1 VSGFERQLVV
11 MPPGIFNIR
20 EPSGLVCG
28 VHFAG
33 MGDLMPISRTKF
45 HGDIQYEPNQ
55 VLRISDGLFGF
66 PEEKEF
72 LLLELPSSR
81 PLVFI
86 QSVHSQNL
94 CFLSLPVQI
103 VHPTYELAL
112 RTEDLLALGYPEGAR
127 PVMGKDLL
135 CLAILIVGDRRAT
148 TANLAAPLVVDI
160 AAHRGIQA
168 IVAAA
173 YSPCHLLSPQEV
185 LASC

>member
-1 VSGFERQLVV
+1 
-11 MPPGIFNIR
+11 MP
-20 EPSGLVCG
+20 VCQ
-28 VHFAG
+28 
-33 MGDLMPISRTKF
+33 TKF
-45 HGDIQYEPNQ
+45 HGAIPYEPQQ
-55 VLRISDGLFGF
+55 VLQVPQGLFGF

-103 VHPTYELAL
+103 VDPAYTLSM
-112 RTEDLLALGYPEGAR
+112 RVEDLQVLGHRETAL

-135 CLAILIVGDRRAT
+135 CLAILTLGERRSA
-148 TANLAAPLVVDI
+148 TANLAAPLVIKI

-168 IVAAA
+168 IVSGPYSTRHILSAHEALAA
-173 YSPCHLLSPQEV
+173 C
-185 LASC
+185 